1 MQERRQVFDIGEA
14 KNVDILERGSSN
26 VFNICKI
33 IYGFVYILD
42 QHLAKTKNK
51 KKTHTK
57 KTQTNKTINQNNT

>member
-14 KNVDILERGSSN
+14 KNVDILGGGSSN
-26 VFNICKI
+26 VKDFCKI

-51 KKTHTK
+51 TEQKNP
-57 KTQTNKTINQNNT
+57 NKQNN